1 MQILDQE
8 DRCDTESNK
17 SIIHQCESCTCT
29 ASLKELFDQ
38 ELNKHEGDEKF
49 NYCQSD
55 TTDRAILIAFT
66 VTYKEYKETLIDVVD
81 D

>member
-17 SIIHQCESCTCT
+17 SIIHQCESCPCT

-38 ELNKHEGDEKF
+38 E
-49 NYCQSD
+49 S
-55 TTDRAILIAFT
+55 TDMKVMKSLVT
-66 VTYKEYKETLIDVVD
+66 VSRTLRIDQY
-81 D
+81 